1 MFNAGYTIPIF
12 RLRND
17 LYYDFDSRGRD
28 ERYLS
33 KSMKN
38 HVYSG
43 FVIFTS
49 QKNISKLHIY
59 YFELPTQT
67 YLINIALR
75 QISSSILFAGMLCEM
90 FRDTFKRFIAID
102 KVFSFMDIVK

>member
-12 RLRND
+12 FFRND

-49 QKNISKLHIY
+49 
-59 YFELPTQT
+59 
-67 YLINIALR
+67 
-75 QISSSILFAGMLCEM
+75 
-90 FRDTFKRFIAID
+90 
-102 KVFSFMDIVK
+102 

>member
-12 RLRND
+12 RLRSD

-49 QKNISKLHIY
+49 
-59 YFELPTQT
+59 
-67 YLINIALR
+67 
-75 QISSSILFAGMLCEM
+75 
-90 FRDTFKRFIAID
+90 
-102 KVFSFMDIVK
+102 